1 MAVPFD
7 AKILLRKKGL
17 RQDLLFATRTIKF
30 KVPYHL
36 KN

>member
-7 AKILLRKKGL
+7 ARILLRKKGL

-30 KVPYHL
+30 KVPHHL